1 VAADLTGPL
10 GIVAALNWEIDVFAS
25 CPVGLEQML
34 FETTGPGPV
43 AAAAGAERAVARGA
57 LCLVSWGTAGALQ
70 RGQPG
75 EIVLADR
82 VGREA
87 APTFAIE
94 PKLVDALARAF
105 ETVAPIHRGA
115 LVSVPAPVTS
125 MAGKRALADATD
137 AIAVDMESA
146 AIAEVAS
153 RSGLPVLVVRI
164 IVDSAE
170 HAVPAAALAGMD
182 GPRTRPGRV
191 LAGLLKSPG
200 ATGDLI
206 ALGLAARRARRT
218 LRVCA
223 PILVS
228 LLVGQTA

>member
-1 VAADLTGPL
+1 MAADLNGPL

-25 CPVGLEQML
+25 CPVGLERML

-57 LCLVSWGTAGALQ
+57 VCLISWGTAGALQ
-70 RGQPG
+70 RGQAG
-75 EIVLADR
+75 EIVLPDR
-82 VGREA
+82 VGRETGQ
-87 APTFAIE
+87 TFATE

-105 ETVAPIHRGA
+105 ESVATILRGA

-125 MAGKRALADATD
+125 VAGKRALADATG

-153 RSGLPVLVVRI
+153 RSGLPVLVVRVV
-164 IVDSAE
+164 VDSAE
-170 HAVPAAALAGMD
+170 KAVPAAALSGID

-218 LRVCA
+218 LRACA
-223 PILVS
+223 PILAS
-228 LLVGQTA
+228 ILVRQTA